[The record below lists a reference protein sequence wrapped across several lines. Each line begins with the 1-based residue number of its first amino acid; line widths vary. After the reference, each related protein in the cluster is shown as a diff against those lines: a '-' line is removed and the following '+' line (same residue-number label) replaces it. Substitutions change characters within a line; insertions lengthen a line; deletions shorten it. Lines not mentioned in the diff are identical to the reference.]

1 MEEVLE
7 QADSLYDIANEE
19 YYDGNYKDA
28 ERGFLFLRSF
38 LEGAQLD
45 TSRAFAK
52 TTWKLGDVY
61 RRLRTHEE
69 SLFYYVKTEQ
79 LYRNLPAYTRQ
90 PLDLADIQIDRARVY
105 SQMYEP
111 QRAIAA
117 YDSSL
122 VVFRNHYGEEH
133 GVVANTLMNSAIDL
147 MKSGLYNDAEKR
159 LLKAFDIFKV
169 VSDSTSKDFGR
180 IYSNLGYLYR
190 KRGDYGRSL
199 TYGKKALE
207 IKLLHYDKNHPSVA
221 TYQRNIGKALL
232 ALNRKEEAIPYFMEA
247 YRIVNQRLGPEH
259 QNTVGALGEL
269 ADAYA
274 ESGAFEQALK
284 IYKRTG
290 KMLEKSHPPTHPYRV
305 AYTFNVGMLHEDRG
319 DYDEAILAYQKARK
333 DLSAA
338 PEPPAILL
346 ADAEE
351 QIARAYMKAGQ
362 PGDALFYID
371 TALARLA
378 PSLVEIRNAT
388 DKRLPVM
395 QAEAN
400 VLELLE
406 TRAEAYAQRAL
417 AGDTLEALNTIEFAV
432 LVVKKLRESYPTE
445 QARQFL
451 RNEVSDLY
459 ELGVLLAHR
468 LYQSSGNADYLNR
481 ALELSDAAKS
491 GMLKD
496 NFREQQARAL
506 AGIPESEAERVEQLA
521 AELRDRRS
529 EYGKSVSET
538 TTKRLSDA
546 AIAYQD
552 AETQLRIKYPKY
564 AFLKGSNNGLNI
576 KEIQTTLKSNEVFI
590 DYVLVDS
597 YCFIHVVRNE
607 GIEGFEIA
615 LPEDFYDNLKSTI
628 NAFRNPELNSKSNQG
643 YTIAV
648 LEELYASLFEL
659 IRPQLAGKDALLI
672 SPWGVLHQLP
682 FAALVQ
688 SETHDKDYRTAD
700 YLVKDY
706 AISYHSNISLLLQN
720 PAFGKDRSALEKQL
734 LGVAPEFGTTTGEA
748 LADATRQNNLA
759 KLPFAAIELAG
770 ISSYFS
776 AMLLEG
782 QGATEAS
789 FVEQSNNYRMLHLAS
804 HGLLN
809 NDEPLSSGIYFS
821 ASGDPASDDFLSA
834 AEIYGLDLSADLA
847 VLSACNTGAG
857 RLQSGEG
864 VLSLAHAFQYAG
876 CKSVVASSWL
886 ANDQSTADITTEFYA
901 QLTQGMPKNEALR
914 QAKLHYLETA
924 DALSAHPFFWAGLTL
939 RGDVGAVAQ
948 TGYPWWM
955 YTAGLAMLAV
965 GLLYF
970 RRKG

>member
-1 MEEVLE
+1 MRHLRENKRALTEYSNAE
-7 QADSLYDIANEE
+7 KLYIALPNK
-19 YYDGNYKDA
+19 G
-28 ERGFLFLRSF
+28 ER
-38 LEGAQLD
+38 
-45 TSRAFAK
+45 
-52 TTWKLGDVY
+52 
-61 RRLRTHEE
+61 H
-69 SLFYYVKTEQ
+69 
-79 LYRNLPAYTRQ
+79 
-90 PLDLADIQIDRARVY
+90 LDLADILLDKAGVY

-111 QRAIAA
+111 QRAMAA

-122 VVFRNHYGEEH
+122 VVFRNYYGNEH

-147 MKSGLYNDAEKR
+147 IKSGLYNDAEKR

-199 TYGKKALE
+199 SYGKKALE
-207 IKLLHYDKNHPSVA
+207 IKLLHYNKDHPSVA

-232 ALNRKEEAIPYFMEA
+232 ALNRKEEAIPYFKEA
-247 YRIVNQRLGPEH
+247 YRIVNERLGPEH
-259 QNTVGALGEL
+259 QNTVGSLGEL

-274 ESGAFEQALK
+274 ESGAFERALE
-284 IYKRTG
+284 IYKQTG
-290 KMLEKSHPPTHPYRV
+290 RMLEKSHPPTHPYRV
-305 AYTFNVGMLHEDRG
+305 AYTFNVGMLHKDRG

-346 ADAEE
+346 ANAEE

-362 PGDALFYID
+362 PGDALSYID

-378 PSLVEIRNAT
+378 PALVDTKKLI

-395 QAEAN
+395 QAEAD

-451 RNEVSDLY
+451 RDEVSNLY

-521 AELRDRRS
+521 TELRDRRS
-529 EYGKSVSET
+529 EYGKAVSEA
-538 TTKRLSDA
+538 TTKRLSIA

-552 AETQLRIKYPKY
+552 AETQLRLKYPRY
-564 AFLKGSNNGLNI
+564 AFLKGSNNGL
-576 KEIQTTLKSNEVFI
+576 KLAEIQASLKPNEAFI

-597 YCFIHVVRNE
+597 YCFINLVHNK
-607 GIEGFEIA
+607 GIEGFEIT
-615 LPEDFYDNLKSTI
+615 LTEDFYGNLKSAI
-628 NAFRNPELNSKSNQG
+628 NAFRNPELNNKSDQG
-643 YTIAV
+643 NTLTILEDLYTC
-648 LEELYASLFEL
+648 L
-659 IRPQLAGKDALLI
+659 IERTRPKLTGKDALLI

-688 SETHDKDYRTAD
+688 SETSDTDYRKAD
-700 YLVKDY
+700 YLVNDY
-706 AISYHSNISLLLQN
+706 AISYHSNISSLLQD
-720 PAFGKDRSALEKQL
+720 AAYTKDRSAVEKQL
-734 LGVAPEFGTTTGEA
+734 LGVAPEFGIATGEI

-759 KLPFAAIELAG
+759 KLPFTAIELAG

-789 FVEQSNNYRMLHLAS
+789 FVDQSNKYRMLHLAS

-886 ANDQSTADITTEFYA
+886 ANDQSTADISTEFYA
-901 QLTQGMPKNEALR
+901 QLADGKSKNEALR

-939 RGDVGAVAQ
+939 RGDVGAIAQ

-955 YTAGLAMLAV
+955 YAAGLAMLAV
-965 GLLYF
+965 GLFYF